1 MSDEKL
7 ISLGEDEKEIEIDLD
22 EGTVEAKAA
31 PEPVPE
37 EPKEQQEE
45 AKPQPKED
53 DLEQY
58 SDSVK
63 KRIEKLTF
71 KYREAERRE
80 QAALEFAKSLKAE
93 LETVRQKSQQ
103 LDTSLLNEATNRIK
117 TQEQLINDRLRLAI
131 DRGDVEGQI
140 SAQRE
145 LANLAVENERLRQ
158 AQIRREYE
166 VEQSRK
172 ATMQPQ
178 TPAPAAPPAPD
189 RKATEWA
196 EKNQWFGQDEP
207 MTFTAFSIH
216 KNLVEIE
223 GFDPTS
229 DDYYA
234 ELDRRIRREFPHKFA
249 SSEPKQKPSPMVASA
264 NGSQRAENRKQI
276 KLTPSQVAIAK
287 RLGVSLKDYARQL
300 QRLNG

>member
-7 ISLGEDEKEIEIDLD
+7 VSLGDNEQEIEIDLE
-22 EGTVEAKAA
+22 EGTVEAKSQ
-31 PEPVPE
+31 PEPVEAAQE
-37 EPKEQQEE
+37 EPK
-45 AKPQPKED
+45 AQPKED

-80 QAALEFAKSLKAE
+80 QAALEFAKSLKNE
-93 LETVRQKSQQ
+93 LESVRQKSQQ
-103 LDTSLLNEATNRIK
+103 LDTSLINEASTRIK

-140 SAQRE
+140 SAQRD

-166 VEQSRK
+166 FDQQRRAV
-172 ATMQPQ
+172 AQPQ
-178 TPAPAAPPAPD
+178 APAPTPAAPD

-223 GFDPTS
+223 GYDPTS

-234 ELDRRIRREFPHKFA
+234 ELDKRIRREFPHKFA

>member
-7 ISLGEDEKEIEIDLD
+7 ISLGDDEKEIEIDLE
-22 EGTVEAKAA
+22 EGTVEAKAE
-31 PEPVPE
+31 PEAKDEDQKPE
-37 EPKEQQEE
+37 EQKTP
-45 AKPQPKED
+45 PKED
-53 DLEQY
+53 ELEQY

-80 QAALEFAKSLKAE
+80 QAAVEFAKSLKAE

-131 DRGDVEGQI
+131 DRGDVDGQI

-158 AQIRREYE
+158 AQVRREYE
-166 VEQSRK
+166 ADQQRRAFV
-172 ATMQPQ
+172 QPEPQ
-178 TPAPAAPPAPD
+178 QQAPVAPD

-216 KNLVEIE
+216 KNLVELE

-229 DDYYA
+229 DEYYS
-234 ELDRRIRREFPHKFA
+234 ELDKRIRREFPHKFA
-249 SSEPKQKPSPMVASA
+249 PSETKQKPSPMVASA
-264 NGSQRAENRKQI
+264 NGSQRAENRKQV

>member
-7 ISLGEDEKEIEIDLD
+7 VSLGENEQEIEIDLE
-22 EGTVEAKAA
+22 EGTSEAKAA
-31 PEPVPE
+31 PEPVE
-37 EPKEQQEE
+37 LPKQEE
-45 AKPQPKED
+45 SKTPPKED
-53 DLEQY
+53 ELEQY

-80 QAALEFAKSLKAE
+80 QAALEFAKSLKNE

-117 TQEQLINDRLRLAI
+117 TQEQLINDRLRVAI
-131 DRGDVEGQI
+131 DRGDVDGQV

-145 LANLAVENERLRQ
+145 LTNLAVENERLRL
-158 AQIRREYE
+158 AQVRREYE
-166 VEQSRK
+166 VEQQRR
-172 ATMQPQ
+172 AAVQP
-178 TPAPAAPPAPD
+178 TPQQQAPAVPD
-189 RKATEWA
+189 RKATDWA

-216 KNLVEIE
+216 KNLVELE

-229 DDYYA
+229 DEYYS
-234 ELDRRIRREFPHKFA
+234 ELDKRIRREFPHKFTP
-249 SSEPKQKPSPMVASA
+249 SETKQKPSPMVASA

>member
-7 ISLGEDEKEIEIDLD
+7 ISLGDDEKEIEIDLE
-22 EGTVEAKAA
+22 EGTVEAKAE
-31 PEPVPE
+31 PEAKDVDQKPE
-37 EPKEQQEE
+37 EQKTL
-45 AKPQPKED
+45 PKED
-53 DLEQY
+53 ELEQY

-80 QAALEFAKSLKAE
+80 QAAVEFAKSLKAE

-131 DRGDVEGQI
+131 DRGDVDGQI

-158 AQIRREYE
+158 AQVRREYE
-166 VEQSRK
+166 ADQQRRAFV
-172 ATMQPQ
+172 QPEPQ
-178 TPAPAAPPAPD
+178 QQVPVAPD

-216 KNLVEIE
+216 KNLVELE

-229 DDYYA
+229 DEYYS
-234 ELDRRIRREFPHKFA
+234 ELDKRIRREFPHKFA
-249 SSEPKQKPSPMVASA
+249 PSETKQKPSPMVASA
-264 NGSQRAENRKQI
+264 NGSQRAENRKQV